1 PPRCSKD
8 CGTRR
13 DCRSG
18 PAPRNAGC
26 RSASGRRNTRGE
38 PMAEPGDD
46 VTTRRRDGRLGR
58 WLRRN
63 RIRIAA
69 GLTGLTGF
77 FGTLAGTDTP
87 TVETWVL
94 ATMIGV
100 LTPLPVVLV
109 EGTFRNAVERLFESP
124 QKPAALPAAAAG
136 GG

>member
-1 PPRCSKD
+1 
-8 CGTRR
+8 
-13 DCRSG
+13 
-18 PAPRNAGC
+18 
-26 RSASGRRNTRGE
+26 
-38 PMAEPGDD
+38 MAEPGDD

-100 LTPLPVVLV
+100 LMSAT
-109 EGTFRNAVERLFESP
+109 
-124 QKPAALPAAAAG
+124 LPARLGEPARAMVVARTIRALGRISAANHAARTISPG
-136 GG
+136 R